1 MSVFLSWMITAFSW
15 AKEVWVTYPWVGS
28 LLIVLF
34 ALVAGAI
41 ADRLLTRAFK
51 SWAQKTSSDLD
62 DKILASIHGPV
73 VKTVVLWGLML
84 AFARLNFSDETVVF
98 AHRIFWTAIVWVW
111 MRFGLVAVSLV
122 VTTASR
128 HPSRFHAIE
137 PRTFPLF
144 DNLAKLL
151 LVSAGLFAF
160 ISVWDFDATGWLAS
174 AGIAGIAIGFAAQDT
189 LANLFS
195 GVFIIADAPYCMGD
209 YIVLDS
215 GERGEVVHIGLRSTR
230 LLTRDDLIIVLPNAV
245 IGKAKVI
252 NESAGDSTRR
262 RVRVKVGVAYG
273 SDLDKVREVLL
284 GVAEAEDMVCATP
297 APRVRFRAFSDSSLD
312 HELLC
317 WVNEPVLRG
326 RALDAINRGVYQAFA
341 ENGIEIPFPQRTV
354 HMHTT

>member
-1 MSVFLSWMITAFSW
+1 
-15 AKEVWVTYPWVGS
+15 
-28 LLIVLF
+28 
-34 ALVAGAI
+34 
-41 ADRLLTRAFK
+41 
-51 SWAQKTSSDLD
+51 
-62 DKILASIHGPV
+62 
-73 VKTVVLWGLML
+73 
-84 AFARLNFSDETVVF
+84 
-98 AHRIFWTAIVWVW
+98 
-111 MRFGLVAVSLV
+111 
-122 VTTASR
+122 
-128 HPSRFHAIE
+128 
-137 PRTFPLF
+137 
-144 DNLAKLL
+144 
-151 LVSAGLFAF
+151 
-160 ISVWDFDATGWLAS
+160 
-174 AGIAGIAIGFAAQDT
+174 
-189 LANLFS
+189 
-195 GVFIIADAPYCMGD
+195 
-209 YIVLDS
+209 
-215 GERGEVVHIGLRSTR
+215 VHIGLRSTR

>member
-1 MSVFLSWMITAFSW
+1 MEKALFGIKEIW
-15 AKEVWVTYPWVGS
+15 ATYPWLGS
-28 LLIVLF
+28 VAILF
-34 ALVAGAI
+34 GAVIGGAI
-41 ADRLLTRAFK
+41 ADHILTRAFRK
-51 SWAQKTSSDLD
+51 WAEKTKSDLD
-62 DKILASIHGPV
+62 DMVLENIHGPV
-73 VKTVVLWGLML
+73 VKTVVLWGMML
-84 AFARLNFSDETVVF
+84 ALVRLDVTEETASFAN
-98 AHRIFWTAIVWVW
+98 RIFWTAIVWVW
-111 MRFGLVAVSLV
+111 MRFALTTISLFV
-122 VTTASR
+122 KTASR
-128 HPSRFHAIE
+128 HPNRFHAIE

-151 LVSAGLFAF
+151 VVSGTIYAF

-195 GVFIIADAPYCMGD
+195 GVFIIADAPYRMGD
-209 YIVLDS
+209 FIVLDS

-245 IGKAKVI
+245 IGKAKVV

-273 SDLDKVREVLL
+273 SDLDQVRETLMA
-284 GVAEAEDMVCATP
+284 VAAAEELVCADP
-297 APRVRFRAFSDSSLD
+297 PPRVRFRLFGDSSLD

-326 RALDAINRGVYQAFA
+326 RALDSLNRGVYNAFA
-341 ENGIEIPFPQRTV
+341 EKGIEIPFPQRDV
-354 HMHTT
+354 HMHNS